1 MMHTKLIVKEVENQ
15 IASNDSKDKRQLEM
29 RRQRNRLAM
38 RRSRR
43 RRKLEQV
50 STQKLVTKLEQ
61 NLQNLREIK
70 AISESDTESGAA
82 NKQERRI
89 PASHG
94 RHAFLFQ
101 AYTNVYKEKARLERE
116 NASLEQELC
125 QNRLASASMED
136 LLRELL
142 LVRSASHTRE
152 FAWIYYVEPFLP
164 ELLSASHDHQL
175 IQESYR
181 EILRNVPSPDDM
193 RSRSSTSICGWTK
206 QQRITGSWVDFTMT
220 KPFKGR
226 CCSSILANVWNAAGN
241 TNQWKKFFARQ
252 NEIKFVRQINEDVY
266 IYARNFRSSSDDVLI
281 CSILIAIRIRLA
293 DGCFIG
299 HRTLLPRCFDVK
311 AVFKEDNRM
320 YLQTYMSMRLSISSM
335 TNHVTSRWN
344 IDESDECMVC
354 YSGNFGDATEAFARS
369 YAMDVLFSIL
379 QWELYCI
386 GPIFRLV

>member
-1 MMHTKLIVKEVENQ
+1 MHTERTVSGLEHQV
-15 IASNDSKDKRQLEM
+15 ASQDSKDKRQLEM

-61 NLQNLREIK
+61 NLQHLREIK
-70 AISESDTESGAA
+70 AISESESESGTL
-82 NKQERRI
+82 QEKRI
-89 PASHG
+89 PGVPSRRA
-94 RHAFLFQ
+94 ALFQ
-101 AYTNVYKEKARLERE
+101 AYTSMYEEKGRLERE

-125 QNRLASASMED
+125 KKRLASASMED
-136 LLRELL
+136 LMQEML
-142 LVRSASHTRE
+142 LVRPTTDSRK

-164 ELLSASHDHQL
+164 ELLSTRHDDQL

-181 EILRNVPSPDDM
+181 DILQNIPSHDDACF
-193 RSRSSTSICGWTK
+193 RTPTSICGWTK
-206 QQRITGSWVDFTMT
+206 QQRITGSWVDFTMM
-220 KPFKGR
+220 KPFKGH
-226 CCSSILANVWNAAGN
+226 CCSSILRNAWDAAGN
-241 TNQWKKFFARQ
+241 TKQWKKFYARQ
-252 NEIKFVRQINEDVY
+252 NEIKFVRQINDDVY
-266 IYARNFRSSSDDVLI
+266 IYARNFRSPEDHVLI

-311 AVFKEDNRM
+311 AIFEEDNRM
-320 YLQTYMSMRLSISSM
+320 YLHTFMGMRLSISSM
-335 TNHVTSRWN
+335 VKNDTCGRNM
-344 IDESDECMVC
+344 DQLDECTVC
-354 YSGNFGDATEAFARS
+354 YSGSFGNATEAFARS

-386 GPIFRLV
+386 SPLFRLV